1 MGWPP
6 PLALGSSGALVV
18 ELMLVLLRRLHCWDC
33 WPAIPRVSLAESLR
47 EDTVPASTAE
57 GTEDTPAAE
66 AFITEL
72 EVVRSSAFGRPLV
85 VTEAPPPILMSDTLG
100 EDDFL

>member
-1 MGWPP
+1 MGWPPP

-18 ELMLVLLRRLHCWDC
+18 ELMLVLLRLLHCWDC

-47 EDTVPASTAE
+47 EDAEASTAE

-100 EDDFL
+100 EYDFL